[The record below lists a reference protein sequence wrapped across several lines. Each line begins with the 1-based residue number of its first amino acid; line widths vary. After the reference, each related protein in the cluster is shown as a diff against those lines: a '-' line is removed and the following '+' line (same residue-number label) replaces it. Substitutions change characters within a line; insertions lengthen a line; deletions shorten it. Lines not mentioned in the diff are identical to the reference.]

1 MLSKRK
7 NDKSKPQKKN
17 QKKKEKKSLTGE
29 LTKITTSP
37 SQPLPSSPVTTP
49 PSCAEISTQTPS
61 PTTSNVQRVNQS
73 VPLCHCRESAGHR
86 PSLLAT
92 QQGSNNNQPTQQ
104 NLTKPNQPNQVNQH
118 SNHHPPNPPPPFFS
132 FLLPSLFLSFPPFS
146 LLPPT
151 TGPLLSSRATAVQP
165 TSPLT
170 EPSTQPP
177 QRQHLPTQA
186 SKSPT
191 RPTT

>member
-118 SNHHPPNPPPPFFS
+118 SNHHPPNPPPRS
-132 FLLPSLFLSFPPFS
+132 FLSFSPPSSSPSLPFPFFLPPQVPFS
-146 LLPPT
+146 PQGRPQSNPP
-151 TGPLLSSRATAVQP
+151 LR
-165 TSPLT
+165 
-170 EPSTQPP
+170 
-177 QRQHLPTQA
+177 
-186 SKSPT
+186 
-191 RPTT
+191 